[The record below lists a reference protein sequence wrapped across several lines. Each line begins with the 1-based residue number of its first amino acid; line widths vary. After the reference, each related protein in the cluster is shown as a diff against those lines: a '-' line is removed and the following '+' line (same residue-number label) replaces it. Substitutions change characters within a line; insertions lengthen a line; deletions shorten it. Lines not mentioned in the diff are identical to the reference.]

1 MCVCVCEN
9 DVWLMEAVKSLVLAA
24 HGSLKMMMMVV
35 GDKYDVV
42 MVMMMMTTIRWR

>member
-24 HGSLKMMMMVV
+24 HGSVKMMMVV